1 MFIIFPRRLGPA
13 ASRPGGNRWVLGF
26 MAILFGGALLMGVGE
41 IIVAAQIA
49 KAAKR
54 DAATLGEIVLKDVP
68 HSTFGYLRSALSPLS
83 PAPAIEDCVG
93 GKPGASVRYY
103 NCKMAT
109 WGRGQLFVAIFVT
122 RQGFWAPK
130 NVSDD
135 RPVAGI
141 RINSEFRGT
150 LCGKSMREVMD
161 SGTACGARA
170 EIERNGNR
178 ASFIYVGLRRD
189 SVNRPIY

>member
-1 MFIIFPRRLGPA
+1 MFIIFPRRLRRPRDPA
-13 ASRPGGNRWVLGF
+13 ATRRTLGVIAIAVGGIF
-26 MAILFGGALLMGVGE
+26 MLSVIGGVYTYISTTRAVKRDVAASGE
-41 IIVAAQIA
+41 I
-49 KAAKR
+49 
-54 DAATLGEIVLKDVP
+54 LLKDVP
-68 HSTFGYLRSALSPLS
+68 HSFGDLKSALSPLS
-83 PAPAIEDCVG
+83 PDPAIEDCVG
-93 GKPGASVRYY
+93 GGSGAKVRYY
-103 NCKMAT
+103 NCKMAV
-109 WGRGQLFVAIFVT
+109 WGRGQLFMAIFIS
-122 RQGFWAPK
+122 RQGYWAPK

-170 EIERNGNR
+170 EIERNGNG